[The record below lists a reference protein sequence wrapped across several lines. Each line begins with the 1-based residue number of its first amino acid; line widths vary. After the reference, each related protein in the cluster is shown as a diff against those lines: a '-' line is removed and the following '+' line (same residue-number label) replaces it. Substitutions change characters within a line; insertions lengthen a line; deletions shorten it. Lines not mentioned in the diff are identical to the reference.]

1 MTTYHHILQQA
12 DALRQELDRLSPLK
26 EADEQRLWQKL
37 RLEWNWNSNHIEGN
51 TLTYG
56 ETKLLLLFEET
67 TGDHNTRELDEMR
80 AHDVA
85 VEMIRQWARDPERML
100 SEANIRELNKIIL
113 VKPFWKEALTPDGQP
128 TRRLIQIGEY
138 KKYPNHVR
146 LPNGELFRYAEP
158 EDVPAQMQDLIH
170 WYRNETAGLHS
181 LEVAAILHYRF
192 VCIHPFDDGNGRIAR
207 LMANYHLMRSGF
219 PPVVIKSA
227 DKKNY
232 LSALNKADTGDLEA
246 FVGYFASQAI
256 WPLELAIA
264 AAKGE
269 PVEDDEDWKKKVEML
284 KQGESRGG
292 EVREKTAKLLMHRAQ
307 DSFGP
312 LFQKLSRELGRINE
326 LFVKSTVDFS
336 CFSNAALPPKGELF
350 LYPYLMELA
359 DQRLLDQVQKI
370 FINFRWEGY
379 NKDGDNP
386 FNISTYVEIS
396 WEEPFKYKIHTP
408 DAPKKP
414 FSKLYSQAL
423 NQDEQ
428 ERIVN
433 GVGAYVWEQIE
444 RNRKID

>member
-146 LPNGELFRYAEP
+146 LPNGELFRYAKP
-158 EDVPAQMQDLIH
+158 EETPAQMQDLIH

-232 LSALNKADTGDLEA
+232 LGALNKADAGDLEA
-246 FVGYFASQAI
+246 FVSYFASQAI
-256 WPLELAIA
+256 WSLELAIA

-269 PVEDDEDWKKKVEML
+269 PVEEDGDWKKKVELL

-292 EVREKTAKLLMHRAQ
+292 EVREKTARLLMKRVE
-307 DSFGP
+307 DSFSP
-312 LFQKLSRELGRINE
+312 LFQKLSRELGRIDE

-336 CFSNAALPPKGELF
+336 CFSNVALPPRGELF
-350 LYPYLMELA
+350 LYTYLMVLS
-359 DQRLLDQVQKI
+359 DKKLLDQVQKI

-379 NKDGDNP
+379 KKDGDNP
-386 FNISTYVEIS
+386 FNISTNVEIS
-396 WEEPFKYKIHTP
+396 WDEPFKYKIHTP
-408 DAPKKP
+408 NAPKKP
-414 FSKLYSQAL
+414 LSKLYTQVL
-423 NQDEQ
+423 NPNEQ
-428 ERIVN
+428 EGIVN
-433 GVGAYVWEQIE
+433 AVGAYVLEQIE
-444 RNRKID
+444 RNRKTD